1 MKKLFSRYLP
11 GSLLL
16 IFLAMLLWTCG
27 GGGGG
32 DGENPSNLAGEWDA
46 LQFDTGNAFGWLR
59 ANVAV
64 DGSGNIFIN
73 NSTDSNGVTYPG
85 PPQPPLDIQT
95 KWEVDGSGTIRE
107 YDTSST
113 PHVLNPSLYGH
124 LASNKR
130 FIVATDSPELFT
142 YSLIVL
148 RKRDASVTFSNG
160 DIRGKS
166 FTYHQLY
173 GGPDNVWTYGFGS
186 IDSLGSVTID
196 NAVWPSGLLPGYPLV
211 GFTNLVVD
219 GAGIVTNPPDNDFYG
234 WLTNDKNTIFG
245 LIDDPVGH
253 SMYQFI
259 VIQFLGHTYTQADLA
274 GTWRFNVLYGWNAP
288 GWLKGTWTIDAAGV
302 ATYDNMTLL
311 NDFLQV
317 PVLAPEQLIL
327 TANGI
332 ITNSTSSTY
341 HGMLSAEGDLYVRTK
356 TTGTAQNPRYSIAIA
371 VK

>member
-1 MKKLFSRYLP
+1 MRKLFGGYLP

-16 IFLAMLLWTCG
+16 IFLAMLLSMCG

-32 DGENPSNLAGEWDA
+32 GGENPSNLAGEWDA
-46 LQFDTGNAFGWLR
+46 LQLDTGNAYGWLR
-59 ANVAV
+59 ANATI

-73 NSTDSNGVTYPG
+73 NSTDSNGVAYPG

-95 KWEVDGSGTIRE
+95 KWVVDGSGTIRE
-107 YDTSST
+107 YDTSSS
-113 PHVLNPSLYGH
+113 PNVLNPSLYGH

-148 RKRDASVTFSNG
+148 RKRDASVTFSDG

-166 FTYHQLY
+166 FSYHQLY
-173 GGPDNVWTYGFGS
+173 GGPDNVWTYGSGS

-196 NAVWPSGLLPGYPLV
+196 NVVWPSGPLSGYPIV

-219 GAGIVTNPPDNDFYG
+219 SAGIVTNPPANDFYG

-259 VIQFLGHTYTQADLA
+259 VMQFLGHTYAQADLA

-288 GWLKGTWTIDAAGV
+288 GWLKGTWTIDSAGTGTYDA
-302 ATYDNMTLL
+302 ATYLTDMGSTVPPITPEVLTLAT
-311 NDFLQV
+311 D
-317 PVLAPEQLIL
+317 
-327 TANGI
+327 GI
-332 ITNSTSSTY
+332 ITNSVTSTY
-341 HGMLSAEGDLYVRTK
+341 HGMLSAGGDLYVRTR
-356 TTGTAQNPRYSIAIA
+356 TSGGASHRYSIGIS